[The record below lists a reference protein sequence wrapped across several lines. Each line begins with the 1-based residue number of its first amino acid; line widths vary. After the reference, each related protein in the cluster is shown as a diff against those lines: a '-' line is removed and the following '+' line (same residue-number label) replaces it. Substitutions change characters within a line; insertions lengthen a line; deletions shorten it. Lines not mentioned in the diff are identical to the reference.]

1 MIAVLRTFSF
11 WFLRQDR
18 PGWRVRCCSLCEG
31 RLSLT
36 RLHIGFR
43 RTICLHHGGCQG
55 FTRYLFGFLGLFLRL
70 FGLLGRFLGLFGGSI
85 LGSLFGGA
93 TGIQSV
99 VVHFGGL
106 FDVVG
111 FGGGL
116 RVVRRLTLFL
126 THGLGG
132 WPRWDGVGRDEIG
145 MVFR

>member
-1 MIAVLRTFSF
+1 M
-11 WFLRQDR
+11 
-18 PGWRVRCCSLCEG
+18 
-31 RLSLT
+31 T

-70 FGLLGRFLGLFGGSI
+70 FGFLGRFLGLFGGSI